1 MSIIKSTVKFLIYV
15 LQSTYKSLEWADNG
29 YFKNS
34 RQNTKICF
42 ITANNSQRTCCNR
55 RICALVSDK
64 AYGCKIQSAQ
74 WGEQSTVLPVVMS
87 VLKAL
92 IAVIT
97 VLIVLQINGINIG
110 SMVAG
115 LGLVS
120 AAVGLALQDTLK
132 DVVMGLHIM
141 GDKFFSVGDPVEYNG
156 VNGIVTSFNVR
167 TTKIESI
174 TDNSTLS
181 VCNRNISEIKKMTD
195 MLDIDI
201 PVSYDEDIRTFIKCL
216 QRLPRR
222 YQESRALQAASIKA
236 RNRLRVRR
244 CFIKSGFI
252 AIIKEDAIS
261 ASAAIAKIQEELE
274 VANIKIPFDQLDVH
288 NV

>member
-1 MSIIKSTVKFLIYV
+1 MDISKILSKALKLILSPQIIVSVLIVIGAFTLWFLI
-15 LQSTYKSLEWADNG
+15 KRMAAKFKARNG
-29 YFKNS
+29 
-34 RQNTKICF
+34 
-42 ITANNSQRTCCNR
+42 
-55 RICALVSDK
+55 
-64 AYGCKIQSAQ
+64 
-74 WGEQSTVLPVVMS
+74 GEQSTVLQVTMS

-92 IAVIT
+92 VAVIT

-156 VNGIVTSFNVR
+156 VSGIVTSFNVR
-167 TTKIESI
+167 TTKIESV

-195 MLDIDI
+195 MLDIDVPI
-201 PVSYDEDIRTFIKCL
+201 SYDEDVRKVHKTFTEIAEKISEIDGVSSCVYKGTQSFESSAVLYKIRLYCDYK
-216 QRLPRR
+216 
-222 YQESRALQAASIKA
+222 
-236 RNRLRVRR
+236 RR
-244 CFIKSGFI
+244 CDIRR
-252 AIIKEDAIS
+252 AAIS
-261 ASAAIAKIQEELE
+261 KIQVGLE
-274 VANIKIPFDQLDVH
+274 SSNIKIPFDQLDVH